1 MDIRILYHGK
11 KDLVV
16 VFVVIGIL
24 LIAVILTI
32 ASVVSSGGKT
42 KSDEARRS
50 DTSTYYSS
58 PASPYT
64 STEPEAED
72 KTEDIKAEITPFLK
86 TWMSA
91 WESHSLTRFMGLYSM
106 SFYGRNMSFSEL
118 ETYQEGIFREFYT
131 IDISI
136 FDITYTAYSGERI
149 TVTFVQVLKMDDYSD
164 KGKVT
169 MVLEKE
175 YGDWKIVSETWQPYY

>member
-72 KTEDIKAEITPFLK
+72 KTEDIKAEITLFLR

-91 WESHSLTRFMGLYSM
+91 WESHSLTRFTKLYSM

-136 FDITYTAYSGERI
+136 FDITYTSYSDERV
-149 TVTFVQVLKMDDYSD
+149 TVSFVQVLKMDDYSD